1 LKSQLI
7 GNFRRAGESRN
18 FLKTPFSMKFLRG
31 YRARVSLRMGAEET
45 TFMRLFIL
53 CALLLGGVERL
64 APQSNK
70 SVPTRIASVRMRIRD
85 NRVFIPLQVSG
96 PNGKIKTVLFW
107 VDSGG
112 DIVFLSGPVARELGL
127 REAGPIFN
135 AMGHTRSHFV
145 TKPGLALAGM
155 KIELADVSVAASL
168 SNSKDAFVGVEA
180 GGFLPATVLKHFDVV
195 LDYPALIFT
204 LARSGSITHRGVS
217 VPMMVQPKTGFA
229 RVELEIEGERYG
241 FLLDTGA
248 AYTGISRSVMDDWAA
263 NHPLWHHSIGAVGAA
278 DMVGKEFDA
287 GNELLRI
294 PEIQWGSIRL
304 RNVGMVSRSAGVYEK
319 SVSEDMAGPIVGA
332 LSGNVLRRFRLDLDY
347 PGGVA
352 YLKLDG
358 SSDFTDLA
366 CAGIVLEI
374 KDNGDVVV
382 SGVSRR
388 DGVAEIAGVEPGDII
403 LRVDDHEMTGSSL
416 AMALDHLSGTPGH
429 RKLLTIQR
437 GGKVLSVSV
446 TVTPHP

>member
-1 LKSQLI
+1 
-7 GNFRRAGESRN
+7 
-18 FLKTPFSMKFLRG
+18 
-31 YRARVSLRMGAEET
+31 
-45 TFMRLFIL
+45 MRLFIL
-53 CALLLGGVERL
+53 CALLFGGVERL

-127 REAGPIFN
+127 REAGPIFD

-145 TKPGLALAGM
+145 AKPGLALAGM
-155 KIELADVSVAASL
+155 KIDLADVSVAASL

-229 RVELEIEGERYG
+229 RVELEIAGERYG
-241 FLLDTGA
+241 FMLDTGA
-248 AYTGISRSVMDDWAA
+248 AYTGVSRALMDGWVGG
-263 NHPLWHHSIGAVGAA
+263 HPTWRHSIGAVGAA
-278 DMVGKEFDA
+278 NMVGKDFDV

-294 PEIQWGSIRL
+294 PAIRWGPIRL
-304 RNVGMVSRSAGVYEK
+304 ENVGMVSRSVGAYEK
-319 SVSEDMAGPIVGA
+319 SVSEDMAAPVVGA

-347 PGGVA
+347 PAGVA
-352 YLKLDG
+352 YLELDG

-374 KDNGDVVV
+374 KDSGDVVV

-388 DGVAEIAGVEPGDII
+388 NGVPEIAGVEAGDII
-403 LRVDDHEMTGSSL
+403 LKVDGHEITGSSL

-429 RKLLTIQR
+429 RKLLTIRR
-437 GGKVLSVSV
+437 GENVLSVSV
-446 TVTPHP
+446 TVSPHP